1 MTPDILERIRQDYQ
15 RFPHDQSYDLYA
27 EGVYFKDPLTQF
39 RGVDRYRQM
48 IGFMERWFQRVQ
60 LDLHAIEQPQPDLI
74 KTRWTL
80 SWTAPVPWQPRMS
93 IAGWSELRL
102 NEAGL
107 ICAHVDHW
115 DCSRLSVLG
124 QLFGL

>member
-1 MTPDILERIRQDYQ
+1 MPPDILERIRQDYQ

-60 LDLHAIEQPQPDLI
+60 LDLHAIDQPQPDLI

-93 IAGWSELRL
+93 ISGWSELRL
-102 NEAGL
+102 DEAGL